1 MVLDGSSS
9 ATPVKLYD
17 GGDLGISDCKRMKLS
32 YLSWHETGTSYG
44 PMMTT
49 VQLADH
55 RECMV
60 LCQCVP

>member
-32 YLSWHETGTSYG
+32 YLSWYETATFPPILCLSYDSEISRAAQF
-44 PMMTT
+44 PAFNTY
-49 VQLADH
+49 
-55 RECMV
+55 
-60 LCQCVP
+60 